1 MLRVHIDPKP
11 MVQIVITASFIRDD
25 DAPRNSTDPEVER
38 YVEQLE
44 LEFGG
49 RSKKQ
54 TENATPLQQ
63 VTSFSIMFAE
73 FLSLAGIDSS
83 AHQLLVFEDRFVG
96 VLTVRTDDAEKI
108 SDWYESLRKQ
118 DEDGE

>member
-11 MVQIVITASFIRDD
+11 MVQIVITASFVREDN
-25 DAPRNSTDPEVER
+25 APRNSADSEVER
-38 YVEQLE
+38 YMERLE

-49 RSKKQ
+49 SSKKG
-54 TENATPLQQ
+54 TEHATPLQQ
-63 VTSFSIMFAE
+63 VTSFSMMFAE
-73 FLSLAGIDSS
+73 FLSTAGIDSS

-96 VLTVRTDDAEKI
+96 VLTVHTDDAEKI